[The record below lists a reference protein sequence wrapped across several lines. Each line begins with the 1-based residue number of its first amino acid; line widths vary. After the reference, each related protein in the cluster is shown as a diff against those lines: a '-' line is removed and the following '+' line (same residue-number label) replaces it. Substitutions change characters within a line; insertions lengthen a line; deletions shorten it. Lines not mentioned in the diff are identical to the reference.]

1 MAYTHDISVV
11 IPCHQCA
18 QTIDAAVSSA
28 INQTLAPLEIIL
40 VENGSIDETLRILQ
54 SWHNRYPNVI
64 KLEVL
69 ASTGA
74 SAARNKGVELACGEY
89 IAFLDADD
97 VWHPQ
102 KLELQLDA
110 MVHDNA
116 VISAHSYQP
125 IKGESFDHSIIEG
138 KAFKFIRHSVSDM
151 LISNRTST
159 PSIMLKKSYFVP
171 FDVRLQRCEDW
182 KCWVEIMAVVDTNIL
197 FLPLTLAAGSKPSLG
212 HGGLS
217 ADVSQMHVDMLRAIH
232 FLVESKH
239 ISYLQG
245 IVAILIEYAKYPLR
259 LIKLKLLKSN
269 K

>member
-1 MAYTHDISVV
+1 MVYTHDISIV

-18 QTIDAAVSSA
+18 ETIDATVRSA
-28 INQTLAPLEIIL
+28 INQTLKPLEIIL
-40 VENGSIDETLRILQ
+40 VENGSTDETLHFLQ
-54 SWHNRYPNVI
+54 SWQNKYPNII
-64 KLEVL
+64 KVVAIE
-69 ASTGA
+69 AIGA
-74 SAARNKGVELACGEY
+74 SAARNRGVHLAYGEY

-110 MVHDNA
+110 MVQDNA

-125 IKGESFDHSIIEG
+125 IKDESFDRGIIEG

-182 KCWVEIMAVVDTNIL
+182 KCWVEIMAVVDTSIL

-217 ADVSQMHVDMLRAIH
+217 ANVGQMHIDMLRAIH
-232 FLVESKH
+232 FLMESKH

-245 IVAILIEYAKYPLR
+245 IFAILIECAKYPIR
-259 LIKLKLLKSN
+259 LIKIKLLKSN